1 MYQGLKGF
9 KDFYPEEMAARRQ
22 VIDTVEEVT
31 RRYGF
36 REVGTPRLERAEMW
50 TDKSGDDIVDELYA
64 FEDKGGRLVTLT
76 PELTPTVARMVV
88 AKQQALSKP
97 IKWVSTRPFWR
108 YEQVQ
113 QGRFREFYQTNVDTF
128 GTDDP
133 RADAEI
139 LAVAADMMRELGLP
153 QEEFEFRVSHRDIL
167 GGLFESM
174 DDSVDA
180 EAAIRAVDKS
190 AKIETEEYYRLLEEA
205 GLSRAEAEEFDRLLT
220 RGDLDELVEF
230 AGTDRVDAAVE
241 NLRAVLAEAERLG
254 AREVCTVSLETARG
268 LDYYT
273 GVVFEC
279 FDAKG
284 RVSRS
289 IFGGGRYDDLIESF
303 GGQPTPAVGF
313 AVGVM
318 NSTLPELL
326 QAAGVFPEEAISTDY
341 YVLTAGDSDEVLDTA
356 ADVAGDLRALGH
368 VVETDLSGR
377 GFGSQMGYADGIEA
391 ETVVIV
397 GERDLAGGAVTLKDM
412 DSGDQTRAPLDSFPP
427 SEGRPTF
434 EDYEG

>member
-9 KDFYPEEMAARRQ
+9 RDFYPEEMAARRA
-22 VIDTVEEVT
+22 VIDTVEEVA

-36 REVGTPRLERAEMW
+36 REIGTPRLERAEMW
-50 TDKSGDDIVDELYA
+50 TDKSGDDIVEELYA

-88 AKQQALSKP
+88 ARQQALSKP

-139 LAVAADMMRELGLP
+139 LAAAAEMMRELGLST
-153 QEEFEFRVSHRDIL
+153 EEFEFRVSHRDLL

-174 DDSVDA
+174 DDSVDT

-190 AKIETEEYYRLLEEA
+190 AKVETEEYYRLLEEA
-205 GLSRAEAEEFDRLLT
+205 GLTRAGAEAFDRLLT

-230 AGTDRVDAAVE
+230 AGTDRVEAAVE
-241 NLRAVLAEAERLG
+241 NLRDVLAEAERLG
-254 AREVCTVSLETARG
+254 AREACTVSLETARG

-279 FDAKG
+279 FDAKD

-326 QAAGVFPEEAISTDY
+326 QAADVFPEEAVSTDY
-341 YVLTAGDSDEVLDTA
+341 YVLTAGDSDQVLDVA
-356 ADVAGDLRALGH
+356 AAVAGDLRALGH

-377 GFGSQMGYADGIEA
+377 GFGSQMGYADSIEA

-397 GERDLAGGAVTLKDM
+397 GERDLADGVVTLKDM
-412 DSGDQTRAPLDSFPP
+412 DTGDQTQAPLDAFPP
-427 SEGRPTF
+427 SEGRPTY

>member
-9 KDFYPEEMAARRQ
+9 RDFYPAEMAARRE
-22 VIDTVEEVT
+22 VIDTVESVA

-36 REVGTPRLERAEMW
+36 REIGTPRLERAEMW

-139 LAVAADMMRELGLP
+139 LAAAADMMRELGVP
-153 QEEFEFRVSHRDIL
+153 NDEFEFRVSHRDIL

-174 DDSVDA
+174 DDSVDT

-190 AKIETEEYYRLLEEA
+190 AKIEPEEYYRLLEEA

-220 RGDLDELVEF
+220 RGDLDELIEF

-254 AREVCTVSLETARG
+254 AREACTVSLETARG

-326 QAAGVFPEEAISTDY
+326 QAVGVFPDEAVSTDY
-341 YVLTAGDSDEVLDTA
+341 YVLTAGDGDEVLDVA
-356 ADVAGDLRALGH
+356 ADIAGDLRALGH

-377 GFGSQMGYADGIEA
+377 GFGSQMGYADSIEA

-397 GERDLAGGAVTLKDM
+397 GERDLADGAVTLKDM
-412 DSGDQTRAPLDSFPP
+412 ESGDQTQAPLDSFPP
-427 SEGRPTF
+427 SEGRPTY

>member
-9 KDFYPEEMAARRQ
+9 RDFYPEEMAARRA
-22 VIDTVEEVT
+22 VIDTVEDVA

-36 REVGTPRLERAEMW
+36 REIGTPRLERADMW
-50 TDKSGDDIVDELYA
+50 TDKSGDEIVDELYA
-64 FEDKGGRLVTLT
+64 FEDKGERLVTLT

-88 AKQQALSKP
+88 ARQQALSKP
-97 IKWVSTRPFWR
+97 IKWFSTRPFWR

-139 LAVAADMMRELGLP
+139 IAVAADMLRELGVP
-153 QEEFEFRVSHRDIL
+153 NDEFEFRVSHRDIL

-174 DDSVDA
+174 DDSGDT

-190 AKIETEEYYRLLEEA
+190 AKVEEAEYYGLLEEA
-205 GLSRAEAEEFDRLLT
+205 GLTWSEAEEFDRLLS
-220 RGDLDELVEF
+220 RGDLDDLVAF
-230 AGTDRVDAAVE
+230 AGTDRVSSAVE
-241 NLRAVLAEAERLG
+241 NLRAVLRDAGRLG
-254 AREVCTVSLETARG
+254 AREACTVSLETARG

-289 IFGGGRYDDLIESF
+289 VFGGGRYDDLIESF

-313 AVGVM
+313 APGVM
-318 NSTLPELL
+318 NSTLPLLL
-326 QAAGVFPEEAISTDY
+326 QEAGVFPEEAISTDY
-341 YVLTAGDSDEVLDTA
+341 YVLTAGESDEVLDTA

-377 GFGSQMGYADGIEA
+377 GFGSQMGYADSIDA

-397 GERDLAGGAVTLKDM
+397 GERDLADGAVTLKDM
-412 DSGDQTRAPLDSFPP
+412 AGGEQTQAPLSAFPP
-427 SEGRPTF
+427 NEGRPTYD
-434 EDYEG
+434 DYEG